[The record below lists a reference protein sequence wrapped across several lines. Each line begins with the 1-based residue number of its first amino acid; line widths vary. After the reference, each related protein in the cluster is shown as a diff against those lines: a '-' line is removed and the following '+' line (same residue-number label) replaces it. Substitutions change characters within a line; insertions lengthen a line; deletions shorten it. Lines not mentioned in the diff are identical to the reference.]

1 MTNETSQTERPQTER
16 GPKSEQARSSV
27 GLVEEASRSVPHCSY
42 GGTSSGPPAEILAKV
57 ALKTN
62 HPTLTKANVKKA
74 STIKQEVIK
83 AELNQT
89 HSSDDDSDSSHDTVL
104 DAKTRMPVDSK
115 STPVKNNANNIVQPI
130 IVTPD
135 PRVSRSMSP
144 TKFLNHTLPPPKD
157 YCGYSSTFHDDSFL
171 KSRLELS
178 ASTLTHEKTKQP
190 SHSTKVQF
198 NDNTASA
205 SNKNMTTTPQ
215 NFNSGNAGNNGV
227 PNLLK

>member
-1 MTNETSQTERPQTER
+1 MQTIIIAILILRSSILFRNNAFNEVSSLREVPRPNEERLTNETAQTERPQTER

-27 GLVEEASRSVPHCSY
+27 GLAEEASRSVPHCSY

-104 DAKTRMPVDSK
+104 ENNR
-115 STPVKNNANNIVQPI
+115 KNLQ
-130 IVTPD
+130 
-135 PRVSRSMSP
+135 
-144 TKFLNHTLPPPKD
+144 
-157 YCGYSSTFHDDSFL
+157 
-171 KSRLELS
+171 
-178 ASTLTHEKTKQP
+178 KQEC
-190 SHSTKVQF
+190 
-198 NDNTASA
+198 
-205 SNKNMTTTPQ
+205 
-215 NFNSGNAGNNGV
+215 
-227 PNLLK
+227 L